1 MWEEGGE
8 KVHQSFILLQ
18 TIKDVDLQALESLE
32 YINLSRNLIREIMPG
47 TFLGMPNLLGLDFS
61 VNAVIK
67 VNMRCN
73 YCLESISSFTFD
85 WISLTL
91 SLALPMPYCDKNSNL
106 SWVKNRNFW
115 TILSLTRSNPS
126 KCSNCHSN
134 VKSLNL
140 RNAGIWNDITFGH
153 SVRLMNSYL
162 LYDDSICMY
171 VQSNKHFHLFYLRSK
186 MMPLKAFKVWSTWTS
201 ATTKCYRCLPQ
212 L

>member
-1 MWEEGGE
+1 MAKINARLMKAAISWTKECPFVYFWIVKVGNTGSMWEEGGE

-85 WISLTL
+85 WISL
-91 SLALPMPYCDKNSNL
+91 CNI
-106 SWVKNRNFW
+106 V
-115 TILSLTRSNPS
+115 IGI
-126 KCSNCHSN
+126 CQCHI
-134 VKSLNL
+134 V
-140 RNAGIWNDITFGH
+140 
-153 SVRLMNSYL
+153 
-162 LYDDSICMY
+162 
-171 VQSNKHFHLFYLRSK
+171 
-186 MMPLKAFKVWSTWTS
+186 
-201 ATTKCYRCLPQ
+201 TKIPI
-212 L
+212 